1 MRVAN
6 DIIFVAL
13 NPPSPFVTVT
23 KHSGH
28 TGPVTVVV
36 SPLIS
41 LMEDQVRDGVM
52 VDNQTLDWTPL
63 YCFDAVWAE
72 GRGYY

>member
-1 MRVAN
+1 MIGCIAW
-6 DIIFVAL
+6 

-36 SPLIS
+36 SPLVS
-41 LMEDQVRDGVM
+41 LMEDQVRKGATM
-52 VDNQTLDWTPL
+52 VDNQPPARLST
-63 YCFDAVWAE
+63 AVVCSAFF
-72 GRGYY
+72 